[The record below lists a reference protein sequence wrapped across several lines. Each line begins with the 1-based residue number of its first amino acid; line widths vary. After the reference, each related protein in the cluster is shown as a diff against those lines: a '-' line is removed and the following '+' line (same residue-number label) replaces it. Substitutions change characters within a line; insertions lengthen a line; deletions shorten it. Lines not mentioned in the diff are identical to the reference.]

1 MRYKLESTLTVGGG
15 AVLKNANANANG
27 RSFYS
32 LIAAEGRFAKRPS
45 AAMS

>member
-15 AVLKNANANANG
+15 AVLKNANANG